1 MDSSVKQSVFI
12 FHNLALWLDKDFILR
27 EIMSPITDP
36 DEGQFDFQVND
47 GVNFARKQTFK
58 IQAEPLMLDLANNR
72 PLEVYPGI
80 IQPVAT
86 SHLLAKTNDEN
97 QTQPIVYTI
106 NMQPR
111 TGKLVW
117 VTSNGTRIEANSFTQ
132 RDVDVG
138 SIAYHFSQTL
148 SKWMERDSFMFEVL
162 LSAYCKHELSFKYT

>member
-1 MDSSVKQSVFI
+1 MESSVKQSVFI
-12 FHNLALWLDKDFILR
+12 FHNLALWFDKDFILI
-27 EIMSPITDP
+27 EIISPITDP

-80 IQPVAT
+80 IQPVTT

-97 QTQPIVYTI
+97 QTQPIVYSI

-162 LSAYCKHELSFKYT
+162 LSILETELSFKYT

>member
-1 MDSSVKQSVFI
+1 MCVHFPQFISVVGYDVSLILSDAMSS
-12 FHNLALWLDKDFILR
+12 
-27 EIMSPITDP
+27 ITDP

-58 IQAEPLMLDLANNR
+58 IQAQPLMLDLANNR

-80 IQPVAT
+80 IQPITT
-86 SHLLAKTNDEN
+86 SDLLAKTNDEN

-106 NMQPR
+106 NMQPK

-117 VTSNGTRIEANSFTQ
+117 VTSNGTLIEANSFTQ

-148 SKWMERDSFMFEVL
+148 SKWMATDSFMFEVRYFYRCCEHVY
-162 LSAYCKHELSFKYT
+162 SELSFKYT

>member
-1 MDSSVKQSVFI
+1 M
-12 FHNLALWLDKDFILR
+12 
-27 EIMSPITDP
+27 
-36 DEGQFDFQVND
+36 
-47 GVNFARKQTFK
+47 KQTFK

-80 IQPVAT
+80 IQPVTT

-106 NMQPR
+106 SMQPR

-148 SKWMERDSFMFEVL
+148 SKWMEQDSFMFEVL
-162 LSAYCKHELSFKYT
+162 LWVL